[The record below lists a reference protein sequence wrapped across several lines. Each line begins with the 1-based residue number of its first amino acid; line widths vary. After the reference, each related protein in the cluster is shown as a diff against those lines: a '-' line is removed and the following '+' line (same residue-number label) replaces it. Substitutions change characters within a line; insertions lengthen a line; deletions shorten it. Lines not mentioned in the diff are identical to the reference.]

1 MKISAVFVLLFTG
14 LLVRLAAFAID
25 MPFAGDVRT
34 FQIWA
39 MYLYNHGFQ
48 HFYNSYT
55 FTDYPPVY
63 MYVLWLFG
71 MIQNRMGWELLYRD
85 FNFLVFSPAMISDLA
100 TVVALYFVCHNFFDN
115 GKVSAPAF
123 GKPFW
128 IALAYSLNPAI
139 ILNSSVWGQVD
150 AIHTMLLFFAM
161 YAVTKSQSLPVYLLY
176 GFAVITKPQSLIVAP
191 IFLYSAFHYF
201 KESGHTLKAALT
213 MFGFAALTFVFMAL
227 IALPFTIGFDF
238 MPILQQYTDTL
249 GSYPFASINAYN
261 FYALMGGIWQPISLF
276 MQILSTVAIVGVTLM
291 TFWIMSNRFDISGVF
306 FSAALLFIVTFN
318 FSVQMHERYLFPA
331 LLFLLVAGA
340 YTYSQ
345 NRHDKRFLAL
355 YSMFTLTFFINCLN
369 VLLDTHGMAFLSFG
383 PPPDRVWRPINEAIA
398 LVSFVSVC
406 LAVYSLKIGRDVN
419 KWNDL

>member
-1 MKISAVFVLLFTG
+1 MKIFAVHVLILTG
-14 LLVRLAAFAID
+14 LLVRLAAFNIN

-48 HFYNSYT
+48 HFYHSYT

-63 MYVLWLFG
+63 MYVLWMIG
-71 MIQNRMGWELLYRD
+71 MIQNRMGWEILYSY
-85 FNFLVFSPAMISDLA
+85 FNLLVFTPAMLSDLA
-100 TVVALYFVCHNFFDN
+100 TIVALYFVCHKFFDN
-115 GKVSAPAF
+115 GKVSADAF

-128 IALAYSLNPAI
+128 IALAYSFNPAI

-161 YAVTKSQSLPVYLLY
+161 YAVAKSQSLPVYLLY

-201 KESGHTLKAALT
+201 KENGYKPKAALT
-213 MFGFAALTFVFMAL
+213 MFGYAALTFVFMAF
-227 IALPFTIGFDF
+227 IALPFTIDFNF
-238 MPILQQYTDTL
+238 MPIIQQYTDTL
-249 GSYPFASINAYN
+249 GSYPFASVNAYN
-261 FYALMGGIWQPISLF
+261 FHALMGGIWQPISLF
-276 MQILSTVAIVGVTLM
+276 MQVLSTIAIVGVTFM
-291 TFWIMSNRFDISGVF
+291 TFWIMFNRFDISGIF

-345 NRHDKRFLAL
+345 NRHNKRFLAL
-355 YSMFTLTFFINCLN
+355 HSMFTLTFFINCLN
-369 VLLDTHGMAFLSFG
+369 VLLATYDMAFLEFG
-383 PPPDRVWRPINEAIA
+383 PFPDRTWRPINEAIA

-406 LAVYSLKIGRDVN
+406 LAVYSLKIGRDVK
-419 KWNDL
+419 KWDNI